1 VPAAQ
6 IPIRPLKD
14 SSDTMGSVAASLTSL
29 EELEPGGT
37 EPTSRADITLS
48 RSASGEGWHDAAF
61 VFCVVLAYAS
71 FLAAGM
77 ARHELWRDEAQAWLI
92 VRDAGSLRE
101 LLHLLSYEGH
111 PALWYLLL
119 RPLTYVT
126 HSPTA
131 MQALHGVIAA
141 AAVCVFVRFSPFTR
155 AQKVLWCFGYYSLF
169 EYGIISRNYSLGVL
183 LLWTLCALWPRRRQ
197 AVIATAIVLALLIN
211 ANVFAALI
219 AAGFAAVWLGD
230 TWWRRRDSAAADAS
244 MRTWPRPAFALLIL
258 IAASAFC
265 LWTVY
270 PAEDSLIRP
279 AVTGGHEAGET
290 RAFLE
295 HAAHC
300 FADIWK
306 SNVPIPDPATRSFW
320 NSNVIRSDTRMG
332 LVTAVVLSGAMLIAA
347 IWTLRRSRVAVAMY
361 LVATT
366 LLVTGTT
373 VLLPDAMR
381 HVGHLSLA
389 FIACAWVE
397 RLERPLDSIGGR
409 PNASLLTALLAA
421 QFLAG
426 MYATTVDLR
435 RSFSSG
441 DEAAHWLRENR
452 LADAALVGDVAH
464 RYSPLVARLDTR
476 IYYPVRRSWGSYAL
490 LDQAKKDATPEEV
503 EGACRALLT
512 EGRPVILITTRPLAD
527 PPGDLRYEPL
537 AAFTGS
543 VTRESYHL
551 YRVWSGPDR

>member
-1 VPAAQ
+1 
-6 IPIRPLKD
+6 
-14 SSDTMGSVAASLTSL
+14 MGSVAASLTSL
-29 EELEPGGT
+29 ETFHPGGA
-37 EPTSRADITLS
+37 EPTSRANITLS
-48 RSASGEGWHDAAF
+48 GTASGEGWHDAAF

-101 LLHLLSYEGH
+101 LIHLLSYEGH

-131 MQALHGVIAA
+131 MQALHGVIAT

-155 AQKVLWCFGYYSLF
+155 TQKVLWCFGYYSLF

-197 AVIATAIVLALLIN
+197 VVIAMAIVLALLIN

-219 AAGFAAVWLGD
+219 AAAFAAVWLGD
-230 TWWRRRDSAAADAS
+230 AWSRRRDSASADAS

-279 AVTGGHEAGET
+279 AVTRGNEAGET
-290 RAFLE
+290 RAFLK
-295 HAAHC
+295 HAARC
-300 FADIWK
+300 FADIWQ
-306 SNVPIPDPATRSFW
+306 SNVPLPDLTTQNFW
-320 NSNVIRSDTRMG
+320 NSNVLRIDTRMG
-332 LVTAVVLSGAMLIAA
+332 LVAALVLSGAILISAV
-347 IWTLRRSRVAVAMY
+347 WTLRRSRAAVAIY

-381 HVGHLSLA
+381 HVGHLALA
-389 FIACAWVE
+389 FIACAWVA
-397 RLERPLDSIGGR
+397 RLEAPPDSIGG
-409 PNASLLTALLAA
+409 PPSGSLLTVLLAA
-421 QFLAG
+421 QFLAA
-426 MYATTVDLR
+426 MYAITVDLR
-435 RSFSSG
+435 RPFSSG
-441 DEAAHWLRENR
+441 DEAARWLRENA
-452 LADAALVGDVAH
+452 LADAAIVGDVAH

-476 IYYPVRRSWGSYAL
+476 IYYPVRRAWGSYAL
-490 LDQAKKDATPEEV
+490 LDRTNKDATPQEV
-503 EGACRALLT
+503 GDACRSLLR
-512 EGRPVILITTRPLAD
+512 EGRPVILITTRTLAD

-551 YRVWSGPDR
+551 YRVWPAQDR